1 MQLIL
6 GIDGGGTRTRARLA
20 DDNGKPLGTGEAGS
34 SNMQA
39 QGEAAAQ
46 HEILNAI
53 ANAFADAGIPPTPI
67 HAACLGLAGAARP
80 DERALFTTW
89 AKQFICAHA
98 TVISDGELVLA
109 AGTPA
114 LWGIALIAGTGSIA
128 WGKTQAGRMARAG
141 GWGYLLGDE
150 GSGYDLARAALRAAA
165 QAADGRGAPTQL
177 LEAFLQHWQLPN
189 PQALIPKVYRPA
201 FTRAEI
207 AQLAPLV
214 VAQAMQ
220 GDAVASDIVQA
231 GAQALAQAVLAVARS
246 LALPA
251 LLVPTPLAL
260 TGGLLLNA
268 ALVREQV
275 LQQLRISEINFD
287 PITLVHE
294 PVNGAVRIA
303 QQYQEAV

>member
-20 DDNGKPLGTGEAGS
+20 DEHGKMLGTGEAGS

-39 QGEAAAQ
+39 QGEVVAQ
-46 HEILNAI
+46 QEILNAI
-53 ANAFADAGIPPTPI
+53 ANAFVDAGIPPAPI

-80 DERALFTTW
+80 DERTLFTTW
-89 AKQFICAHA
+89 AKQAICARV

-114 LWGIALIAGTGSIA
+114 LWGIALVAGTGSIA
-128 WGKTQAGRMARAG
+128 WGKAPDGRMARAG

-150 GSGYDLARAALRAAA
+150 GSGYDLAHEALRAAT
-165 QAADGRGAPTQL
+165 QAADGRTAPTQL
-177 LEAFLQHWQLPN
+177 LDCILQHWHLPN
-189 PQALIPKVYRPA
+189 PQALIQKVYRPA
-201 FTRAEI
+201 LTRAEV

-214 VAQAMQ
+214 VSQAVQ
-220 GDAVASDIVQA
+220 GDAVANGIVQR
-231 GAQALAQAVLAVARS
+231 GSQALAQAVMAVARS
-246 LALPA
+246 LALQTQP
-251 LLVPTPLAL
+251 VPLAL

-268 ALVREQV
+268 ALMRQQV
-275 LQQLRISEINFD
+275 LQHLHASAITFG

-294 PVNGAVRIA
+294 PADGAVRIA
-303 QQYQEAV
+303 QALLTDG

>member
-1 MQLIL
+1 MKLIL

-20 DDNGKPLGTGEAGS
+20 DDEGQPLGTGQAGA

-39 QGEAAAQ
+39 QGEAVAQ
-46 HEILNAI
+46 HEILSAI
-53 ANAFADAGIPPTPI
+53 ANAFADAGIAPTLI

-80 DERALFTTW
+80 DERSRFTTW
-89 AKQFICAHA
+89 AKQFICERA

-114 LWGIALIAGTGSIA
+114 LWGIALVAGTGSIA
-128 WGKTQAGRMARAG
+128 WGKTQVGHMARAG

-150 GSGYDLARAALRAAA
+150 GSGYDLARTALRAAA

-177 LEAFLQHWQLPN
+177 LDAFLRYWQLPN
-189 PQALIPKVYRPA
+189 PQALIPKVYRPVL
-201 FTRAEI
+201 TRAEI
-207 AQLAPLV
+207 AQLAPVV
-214 VAQAMQ
+214 VAQAIQ
-220 GDAVASDIVQA
+220 GDAVADDIVRA
-231 GAQALAQAVLAVARS
+231 GARALAQAVLAVARS
-246 LALPA
+246 LALQT
-251 LLVPTPLAL
+251 TPLAL

-268 ALVREQV
+268 ALVREHV
-275 LQQLRISEINFD
+275 LQDLRTSEINFD

-303 QQYQEAV
+303 QQG